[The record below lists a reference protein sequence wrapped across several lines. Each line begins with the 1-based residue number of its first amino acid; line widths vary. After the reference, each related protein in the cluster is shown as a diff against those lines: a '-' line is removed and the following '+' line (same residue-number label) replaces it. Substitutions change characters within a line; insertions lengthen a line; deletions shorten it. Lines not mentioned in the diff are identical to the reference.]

1 MNEKNLFTGLVLLI
15 VIALLSRLRQTELVA
30 LSVFVIVLQ
39 WILVPIAGYYLGRYL
54 YYLIHKQDPLGPLQR
69 EWVEYLKAHPE
80 EQLMGKLGKRWSD
93 GPDVIERCCC
103 LGRGGLIAG
112 VCEWDCNRLVNKEG
126 NDRNQAL
133 HDFQALGLRSPTGLA
148 KNHRKFA
155 TLSYNNDC
163 RMSWPEIAHLLET
176 HPEQYFTH
184 RV

>member
-1 MNEKNLFTGLVLLI
+1 MNEKNLFIGLVLLI

-80 EQLMGKLGKRWSD
+80 EQLRGYLGKRFSD
-93 GPDVIERCCC
+93 GINIIESCCC
-103 LGRGGLIAG
+103 LGRAGLIAD
-112 VCEWDCNRLVNKEG
+112 VCEWRENTLVNKSQ
-126 NDRNQAL
+126 NSNITTLVDYA
-133 HDFQALGLRSPTGLA
+133 AIGLRKESGTAKTTGFDPLA
-148 KNHRKFA
+148 Y
-155 TLSYNNDC
+155 LNDYKLT
-163 RMSWPEIAHLLET
+163 WPEIAHLLET